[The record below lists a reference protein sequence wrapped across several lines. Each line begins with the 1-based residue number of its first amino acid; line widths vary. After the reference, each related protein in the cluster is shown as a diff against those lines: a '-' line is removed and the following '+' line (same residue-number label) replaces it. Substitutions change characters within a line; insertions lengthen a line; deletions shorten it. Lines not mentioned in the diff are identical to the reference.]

1 MQVVQRVG
9 CSGQRYAS
17 QIPLGGGREIH
28 LPDPLSRKD
37 LPPSCGQH
45 SGQMTPLSLLLP
57 SSQDAER
64 CSLEVTCSQDSSHW
78 WLSQSSVKLAISA
91 KLSALRWAVLSP
103 RHPLSWLRSVTP
115 ASDPFSL
122 CLILH
127 YLPSTH
133 SYDSLKSTLHPKCHL
148 SFCFWKMCSIAISER
163 IFGPGARHQGQ
174 EIKIASPSL
183 WWMLRKSPCR
193 PGSVLKQSLVRDD

>member
-45 SGQMTPLSLLLP
+45 RWLP
-57 SSQDAER
+57 RHFCYHLAKMQSAARLRSRAPR
-64 CSLEVTCSQDSSHW
+64 TAVTDDW
-78 WLSQSSVKLAISA
+78 VRQSSVKLAISA
-91 KLSALRWAVLSP
+91 KLSALRRAVLSP
-103 RHPLSWLRSVTP
+103 KHPLSWLRSVTP

-148 SFCFWKMCSIAISER
+148 NFCFWKMCSIAISER